1 MVLIYDANE
10 TFLLYLGIL
19 DLAFVFF
26 FVVDV
31 DVDESAHR
39 WFDMVK
45 WLHNVIIGSAKLF
58 VLHVRT
64 QLGCFDNTLLEL
76 RCVHRAKRNIL
87 QLNYE

>member
-1 MVLIYDANE
+1 MTCLRNEYDGTSLTSFMVLIYDANE

-39 WFDMVK
+39 
-45 WLHNVIIGSAKLF
+45 
-58 VLHVRT
+58 
-64 QLGCFDNTLLEL
+64 
-76 RCVHRAKRNIL
+76 
-87 QLNYE
+87 